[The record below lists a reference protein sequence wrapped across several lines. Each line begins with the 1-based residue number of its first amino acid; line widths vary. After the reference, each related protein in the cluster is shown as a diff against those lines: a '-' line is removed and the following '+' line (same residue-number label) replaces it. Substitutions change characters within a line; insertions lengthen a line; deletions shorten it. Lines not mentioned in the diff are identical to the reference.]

1 MCLILF
7 GIQPNERYRLVV
19 AANRDEFYGRPAAQ
33 AHFWS
38 DHPDVLGGRDLKM
51 GGTWLGISRSGRFA
65 AVTNYRETPPDPV
78 PPRSRGELTSDFL
91 TGDASCVEYLASIDP
106 IAREYRGFNLVIGDR
121 KSWYYYSNRV
131 PGMRQLEPG
140 YYGLSNQLLNCD
152 WPKSIEG
159 RKRLSRLANEDF
171 DAEALFDLLFDR
183 GSDEP
188 FSASFLASPE
198 YGTCASTVLTISE
211 AGDVY
216 FEERNF
222 KAGGKANGSKRFDFT
237 LA

>member
-7 GIQPNERYRLVV
+7 GIQPNEKYRLVV

-33 AHFWS
+33 AQFWD

-91 TGDASCVEYLASIDP
+91 TNDVSCADYLKSIEP
-106 IAREYRGFNLVIGDR
+106 IAGEYRGFNLVIGDQ
-121 KSWYYYSNRV
+121 KSWYYFSNRV
-131 PGMRQLEPG
+131 PEMRQLEPG

-171 DAEALFDLLFDR
+171 EAEALFDLLFDR

-198 YGTCASTVLTISE
+198 YGTCASTVLTISA
-211 AGDVY
+211 AGNVC

-222 KAGGKANGSKRFDFT
+222 NAGGEPNGSNRFDFT